1 MCYTEIRHMFLFYW
15 RQQDTKRIHCK
26 LCRISASRGTPLK
39 SPSSQAWSILGTD
52 VKSSAVRGTLVLVE
66 LIAPWTPSQA
76 QAFPRHALKYLR
88 WLAYDTDEWSGWSVC
103 KSITQE

>member
-1 MCYTEIRHMFLFYW
+1 MHL
-15 RQQDTKRIHCK
+15 
-26 LCRISASRGTPLK
+26 ASHAG
-39 SPSSQAWSILGTD
+39 AG
-52 VKSSAVRGTLVLVE
+52 VRANV
-66 LIAPWTPSQA
+66 PSQA